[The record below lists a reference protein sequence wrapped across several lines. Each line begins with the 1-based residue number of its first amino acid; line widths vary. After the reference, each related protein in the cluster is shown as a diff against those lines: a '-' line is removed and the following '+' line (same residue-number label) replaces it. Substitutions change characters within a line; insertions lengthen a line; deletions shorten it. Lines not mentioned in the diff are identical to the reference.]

1 MSKESQDFAELYEN
15 SLKKLEEGTVVEGTI
30 VDIIGEDIFVD
41 LGYKADGVIPRD
53 EFSYG
58 DEKPADKY
66 KVGDTISAYILRMNN
81 GQGNILLST
90 KRLQVKQLR
99 EEFENNVKEDKP
111 VQAKVTDVVNGGVIA
126 ESGNIKIFVPQTQL
140 AKKVTDLVEYRGKC
154 VALKIIEYNP
164 EKRKI
169 VGSERKLAN
178 EEKQKQVEKTW
189 SEITEGK
196 TVKGTVKQLTD
207 YGAFVDIGGV
217 DGLLHISEISWKQI
231 KHPSEVLKVGQEIEV
246 TILKADTETKKISL
260 GYRKAE
266 DNPWA
271 NVKYQVGDIVDGTVV
286 SMKPF
291 GAFVELPD
299 GLEALVHISNITMRR
314 IAKPQDA
321 LEMGQS
327 VTAKVVEI
335 DLDKKRIELSI
346 RELEGTAVEE
356 EVTSEVAPE
365 AELQGEQIT
374 LDTAV
379 TETAE

>member
-53 EFSYG
+53 EFSYS

-189 SEITEGK
+189 SEISEGK
-196 TVKGTVKQLTD
+196 VVKGTVKQLTD

-231 KHPSEVLKVGQEIEV
+231 KHPSEVLRVGQEIEV
-246 TILKADTETKKISL
+246 SILKADTETKKISL

-299 GLEALVHISNITMRR
+299 GLEGLVHISNITMRR

-321 LEMGQS
+321 LEMGQE
-327 VTAKVVEI
+327 VTAKVVEV

-346 RELEGTAVEE
+346 RELEGAAVEGE
-356 EVTSEVAPE
+356 AAAE

-374 LDTAV
+374 LDSAM

>member
-1 MSKESQDFAELYEN
+1 MSNIDNENFAELYES
-15 SLKKLEEGTVVEGTI
+15 SLKKLEEGTVVTGTI
-30 VDIIGEDIFVD
+30 VDIVGEDIFVD
-41 LGYKADGVIPRD
+41 LGYKADGVVPRD

-66 KVGDTISAYILRMNN
+66 KVGDEITAYILRMNN
-81 GQGNILLST
+81 GQGNVLLST
-90 KRLQVKQLR
+90 KRLEVKKLR

-111 VQAKVTDVVNGGVIA
+111 VTAKVTDVVNGGVIA

-140 AKKVTDLVEYRGKC
+140 VKKVTDLVEYRGKC

-164 EKRKI
+164 EKKKI
-169 VGSERKLAN
+169 VGSEKKLAN
-178 EEKQKQVEKTW
+178 EERKQKEEKVW
-189 SEITEGK
+189 AEIAEGK
-196 TVKGTVKQLTD
+196 VIKGTVKQLAD

-231 KHPSEVLKVGQEIEV
+231 KHPNEVLKVGQEVEV
-246 TILKADTETKKISL
+246 TVLKADAETKKISL

-271 NVKYQVGDIVDGTVV
+271 NVKYQVGDEVTGTVV

-291 GAFVELPD
+291 GAFVELDD

-314 IAKPQDA
+314 IQKPQDA
-321 LEMGQS
+321 LEMGQE
-327 VTAKVVEI
+327 VTAKVVEV

-346 RELEGTAVEE
+346 RELEGKDVVEE
-356 EVTSEVAPE
+356 VIE
-365 AELQGEQIT
+365 AAQATTVSTDEE
-374 LDTAV
+374 
-379 TETAE
+379 

>member
-1 MSKESQDFAELYEN
+1 MSNNDTQDFAELYEN

-30 VDIIGEDIFVD
+30 VDIVGDDIFVD
-41 LGYKADGVIPRD
+41 LGYKADGVIPRE
-53 EFSYG
+53 EFTYG

-66 KVGDTISAYILRMNN
+66 KVGDTISAYILKMNN

-90 KRLQVKQLR
+90 KRLEVKKLR
-99 EEFENNVKEDKP
+99 EEFENSVKEDKP
-111 VQAKVTDVVNGGVIA
+111 VEAKVVDVVNGGVIA
-126 ESGNIKIFVPQTQL
+126 ETGSVKIFVPQTQL
-140 AKKVTDLVEYRGKC
+140 AKRVEAPTDLVEYRGKNL
-154 VALKIIEYNP
+154 ALKIIEYNP

-169 VGSERKLAN
+169 VGSERRLVQEERREK
-178 EEKQKQVEKTW
+178 EEKVWNSIVEGQV
-189 SEITEGK
+189 IN
-196 TVKGTVKQLTD
+196 GTVKQLTD

-246 TILKADTETKKISL
+246 TVLKADKETKKISL
-260 GYRKAE
+260 GYRKPE

-271 NVKYQVGDIVDGTVV
+271 NVKYQVGDIVTGTVV

-321 LEMGQS
+321 LEMGEE
-327 VTAKVVEI
+327 VTAKVVEV

-346 RELEGTAVEE
+346 RELEGTTADGSEETVEE
-356 EVTSEVAPE
+356 VAAEVSENEEVNE
-365 AELQGEQIT
+365 
-374 LDTAV
+374 
-379 TETAE
+379 

>member
-1 MSKESQDFAELYEN
+1 MAKDTQDFAELYES

-30 VDIIGEDIFVD
+30 VDIIGDDIFVD

-58 DEKPADKY
+58 DEKATDKY
-66 KVGDTISAYILRMNN
+66 KVGDKIEAYILRMNN

-99 EEFENNVKEDKP
+99 EEFENNVKADKP
-111 VQAKVTDVVNGGVIA
+111 VEAKVTDVVNGGVIA
-126 ESGNIKIFVPQTQL
+126 TCGNIKIFVPQTQL
-140 AKKVTDLVEYRGKC
+140 AKKVTDLVEYRGKNL
-154 VALKIIEYNP
+154 ALKVIEYNP

-169 VGSERKLAN
+169 VGSERKLVS
-178 EEKQKQVEKTW
+178 EERQKQQEKVW
-189 SEITEGK
+189 AEIAEGK
-196 TVKGTVKQLTD
+196 VVTGTVKQMAD
-207 YGAFVDIGGV
+207 YGAFVDLGGV

-246 TILKADTETKKISL
+246 TVLKADAETKKISL

-271 NVKYQVGDIVDGTVV
+271 NVKYQVGDVVDGTVV

-291 GAFVELPD
+291 GAFVELED

-314 IAKPQDA
+314 IQKPQDA
-321 LEMGQS
+321 LEMGQE
-327 VTAKVVEI
+327 VTAKVVEV

-346 RELEGTAVEE
+346 RELEGAAVEAE
-356 EVTSEVAPE
+356 ETTTGAIE
-365 AELQGEQIT
+365 GEQIT
-374 LDTAV
+374 LDSV
-379 TETAE
+379 TE